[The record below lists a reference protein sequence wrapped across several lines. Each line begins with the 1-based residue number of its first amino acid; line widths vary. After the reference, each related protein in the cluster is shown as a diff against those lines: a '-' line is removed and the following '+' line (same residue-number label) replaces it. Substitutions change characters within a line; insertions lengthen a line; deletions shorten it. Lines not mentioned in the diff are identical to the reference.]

1 MLNQTRPIP
10 LSPNSDG
17 TTSHSTKPASG
28 QVAGYLPQ
36 AGERDAVSL
45 REFHVKLDRAWIARH
60 IPHQG
65 SMCLLDQVEAWDQQ
79 RIQCRAS
86 NHRAADNPLR
96 ANGRLG
102 AACGIEYA
110 AQAMA
115 VHGVLLAPPDSA
127 RARVGYL
134 VSVRGT
140 QLHVPRLDGIA
151 ADLRVEAA
159 CITRGENNILYQ
171 FSVSAAGQLLLE
183 GRAAVVLDADALP
196 PNESW
201 PR

>member
-1 MLNQTRPIP
+1 MLNQT
-10 LSPNSDG
+10 L
-17 TTSHSTKPASG
+17 
-28 QVAGYLPQ
+28 
-36 AGERDAVSL
+36 
-45 REFHVKLDRAWIARH
+45 LDHAWIARH

-86 NHRAADNPLR
+86 SHRAADNPLR
-96 ANGRLG
+96 ADGRLG

-115 VHGVLLAPPDSA
+115 VHGALLAPPDST

-140 QLHVPRLDGIA
+140 QLHAPRLDDIA
-151 ADLRVEAA
+151 ADLMVEAT
-159 CITRGENNILYQ
+159 CITRSENNILYQ
-171 FSVSAAGQLLLE
+171 FSVSAGDRLLLD
-183 GRAAVVLDADALP
+183 GRAVVVLDADEIKPTSGEAP
-196 PNESW
+196 
-201 PR
+201 